1 MTKVSLDRFCLEN
14 LPLGLVVCVLK
25 ITKVYRGQ
33 QSAFK
38 AFKKTFERDSFA
50 LFNLENTKIP
60 LFFVTV
66 LWAFLPSK
74 QE

>member
-1 MTKVSLDRFCLEN
+1 M
-14 LPLGLVVCVLK
+14 CVLK

-50 LFNLENTKIP
+50 LYNLENTKIP

-66 LWAFLPSK
+66 LWAFLPSR